1 MRVGRDVY
9 NAAKFVADMDFELAP
24 GHRGV
29 HLAEGEQHILTMRLD
44 RRGPPVIDR
53 APFTWYCS
61 RQERLVRVRTRTL
74 AHGQVATGGRNGH
87 LQLGTHPVA
96 DELRSLG
103 ISEHP
108 IASYVYLAADMILPA
123 RTSAQPTR
131 TTASEVPNGSS
142 AGSRSPTPERAPYT
156 STRDGR
162 PPRLHPCACGLH
174 AGGRPSADQ

>member
-74 AHGQVATGGRNGH
+74 AHGQVAIGGRNGH

-123 RTSAQPTR
+123 PQDLGPVHPYRGHLGTD
-131 TTASEVPNGSS
+131 TALGRFTVTYPGTGPLNQY
-142 AGSRSPTPERAPYT
+142 ERP
-156 STRDGR
+156 
-162 PPRLHPCACGLH
+162 
-174 AGGRPSADQ
+174 